1 MPTMKTLIFKK
12 SNKRLRGLAILPVLL
27 LINTALV
34 QSICSAEV
42 PRLSEDPYLWLED
55 IQGSKA
61 LDWVKEQNAISTK
74 ELEAV
79 PGFDKMRERLLT
91 ILNSKDH
98 IPFIAKHGKYYY
110 NFWRDDKNERGL
122 WRRTTLEEYK
132 KAQPAWETIIDL
144 DRLAADEKENWVWHG
159 ADFLEP
165 ENELV
170 LVRLSRGGTDADV
183 VREFDVKAKTFVKDG
198 FSLPEAKSQVSW
210 RDRNSLYV
218 ATDFGPGSMTKS
230 GYPRIVKEWKRGT
243 KLSDATLV
251 YEGKPEDMAVGV
263 EVVHDH
269 GKVYEFLQRQVTFFS
284 DEMSI
289 RRGDKWVPI
298 DKQADAQ
305 FGTIL
310 GDYASVRPR
319 TDWKIGNKTYRA
331 GSLLIEKFDNYL
343 KGERNFTV
351 LFEPT
356 ERKSLYGVSDTKNF
370 ILLSELD
377 NVRTNAYILENLN
390 GKWQRTAVAAPEFA
404 EIGIN
409 GVDSDESDDFFM
421 TIEDILT
428 PSTLYIA
435 DAKDPSKKEKLKSE
449 PSFFKSDNLVVEQ
462 FEVKSKDGTRVPYF
476 QVSPKGL
483 KLDASNPTILYGY
496 GGFEI
501 SMKPNYRA
509 LEGAAWLENGGVWV
523 LANIRGGG
531 EFGPQWH
538 ESARKENRQ
547 RAYDDFSA
555 IAKDLIA
562 RKVCSPQHLGT
573 EGRSNG
579 GLLMGVMLTKYPE
592 LFGAIH
598 CGSPLLDMRRYN
610 KLLAGASWV
619 DEYGDPDKPD
629 EWDFIAKYSPY
640 QNVSKEKK
648 YPPFLITTST
658 LDDRVHPGHARK
670 MAALL
675 ESHHQDVLY
684 YENTEGG
691 HGAAANK
698 KQTAFMSAL
707 AFSFFKEKLKK

>member
-1 MPTMKTLIFKK
+1 MPSIHSQIFKMSK
-12 SNKRLRGLAILPVLL
+12 KQTVLSFLPALL
-27 LINTALV
+27 LLNSLFLP
-34 QSICSAEV
+34 SICTAEV

-55 IQGSKA
+55 IQGKKA
-61 LDWVKEQNAISTK
+61 LDWVKEQNAVSTK

-79 PGFDKMRERLLT
+79 PGFEKMRERLLT

-110 NFWRDDKNERGL
+110 NFWRDEKNERGL

-132 KAQPAWETIIDL
+132 KAEPAWEVIIDL

-159 ADFLEP
+159 TEFLEP
-165 ENELV
+165 ENDLV
-170 LVRLSRGGTDADV
+170 LVSLSRGGTDADV
-183 VREFDVKAKTFVKDG
+183 VREFDVNSKSFVKDG
-198 FSLPEAKSQVSW
+198 FSLPEAKSTVSW

-243 KLSDATLV
+243 KLADAKLV
-251 YEGKPEDMAVGV
+251 YEGKEDDMAVSAYT
-263 EVVHDH
+263 VHDH
-269 GKVYEFLQRQVTFFS
+269 GKVYDFLSRQTTFFS
-284 DEMSI
+284 DEMKI
-289 RRGDKWVPI
+289 RKDDKWITI
-298 DKQADAQ
+298 DKPADAI

-310 GDYASVRPR
+310 GDYASIRPR
-319 TDWKIGNKTYRA
+319 SDWKIGNKTYPA
-331 GSLLIEKFDNYL
+331 GSLLIEKLDDYL
-343 KGERNFTV
+343 KGDRNFTV

-356 ERKSLYGVSDTKNF
+356 ERKSLYGVSDTKNY

-377 NVRTNAYILENLN
+377 NVQTHAYIVQNKD
-390 GKWQRTAVAAPEFA
+390 GKWERTAVSAPEFA
-404 EIGIN
+404 EVGLS

-421 TIEDILT
+421 TIEDLLT
-428 PSTLYIA
+428 PSSFYISNA
-435 DAKDPSKKEKLKSE
+435 SSPTKKEKLKSE
-449 PSFFKSDNLVVEQ
+449 PSFFQSDNLKVEQ

-476 QVSPKGL
+476 QVSPKGM
-483 KLDASNPTILYGY
+483 KLDGNNPTVLYGY

-509 LEGAAWLENGGVWV
+509 SEGAAWLERGGVWV

-531 EFGPQWH
+531 EFGPNWH

-555 IAKDLIA
+555 VAKDLIA
-562 RKVCSPQHLGT
+562 RKVCSAEHLGA

-598 CGSPLLDMRRYN
+598 CGSPLLDMQRYN

-629 EWDFIAKYSPY
+629 EWQYISKYSPY

-648 YPPFLITTST
+648 YPPILITTST

-675 ESHHQDVLY
+675 KAHGKDVLY

-698 KQTAFMSAL
+698 KQSAFMSAL
-707 AFSFFKEKLKK
+707 AFSFFWEKLKK

>member
-509 LEGAAWLENGGVWV
+509 LEGAVWLENGGVWV